1 MSIIQSIRDKAAW
14 LVFGVIAL
22 SLLGFL
28 LMDAFVGR
36 GSRGGLFGGNETT
49 IGKVNGEAIDYIDFQ
64 KRAKMM
70 EDQYAAQGYPMNE
83 MMRQNLTE
91 QLWNQTIEETVLREE
106 AAKLGLSVTPKEL
119 EDILFG
125 ANPPQ
130 DLAQQFTNAQG
141 VYDANAA
148 RAAIAE
154 LRKQKNNPNAEN
166 FENVYLPEL
175 MKSRLREKYMSLLA
189 NTLYYPKWMLEKMN
203 NDNSQLA
210 AISYVNAPYAAISDS
225 SIKVTDEDINA
236 YVSKHKED
244 FKQEKTRGISYVI
257 FNAAPT
263 AADTAA
269 TAASLLAL
277 KNEFVSTNDAA
288 AFVVRNGSGM
298 NYYDGYTLKNKMA
311 MQQADSIR
319 SLADGAVYGPYL
331 DGNAYVMA
339 KMVGRRNMPDS
350 AKVRHILIGTQSA
363 PDSIGK
369 KRIDSIAAAI
379 QGGASFAELCARYSD
394 DQGSKTNGGEYTF
407 GSTQF
412 GTLAREFAEV
422 SFYGATGDKK
432 VVKTDFGYH
441 YIEVLN
447 QQNFEPAYKVAYMS
461 KPILPSTETENNASG
476 LANQFAGESRTAKA
490 FDENAK
496 KKNYNK
502 LIAADI
508 RATDAMIPGLGSSRP
523 LVRWV
528 YENKVGSVSEPF
540 NVDDKF
546 VVAAVTEVNEEG
558 TMSAAKAR
566 PTVEFLVRNQ
576 KKAAEIKKKIGTAS
590 TLEAISAAVGQPIFN
605 ADSVSFASPFIPN
618 AGQEGKVVGASFNKA
633 NQGKVSAPI
642 SGNSGV
648 FVIRVNNVTAQP
660 NAGANVQVQQEQLF
674 QQARNQAGFR
684 SMEGLRK
691 SAKVDDK
698 RGKFL

>member
-49 IGKVNGEAIDYIDFQ
+49 IGKVNGKEIDYIEFQ

-91 QLWNQTIEETVLREE
+91 QLWNQTIEENVLNEE
-106 AAKLGLSVTPKEL
+106 ASKLGLVVTPKEL

-125 ANPPQ
+125 SNPPQ
-130 DLAQQFTNAQG
+130 DLAQQFTNEQG

-166 FENVYLPEL
+166 FEQVYLPEL
-175 MKSRLREKYMSLLA
+175 MKGRLREKYMSLLA
-189 NTLYYPKWMLEKMN
+189 STQYYPKWMLEKTN

-210 AISYVNAPYAAISDS
+210 SISYVNAPYAAISDS
-225 SIKVTDEDINA
+225 TIKVTDADIND

-244 FKQEKTRGISYVI
+244 FKQEKTRGFKYVV

-263 AADTAA
+263 SKDTLA
-269 TAASLLAL
+269 TAEQLMNL
-277 KNEFVSTNDAA
+277 KSEFQTTNDPA

-298 NYYDGYTLKNKMA
+298 NYFDGYTLKNKMA

-319 SLADGAVYGPYL
+319 ALADGAVYGPYL
-331 DGNAYVMA
+331 DGNSYVMA
-339 KMVGRRNMPDS
+339 KMVGRRNLPDS
-350 AKVRHILIGTQSA
+350 IKVRHILIGTNTVA
-363 PDSIGK
+363 DSIAK
-369 KRIDSIAAAI
+369 KRIDSIAAAV
-379 QGGASFAELCARYSD
+379 QGGANFAQLCLQYSD
-394 DQGSKTNGGEYTF
+394 DQGSKANGGEYDF
-407 GSTQF
+407 ASTQF

-422 SFYGATGDKK
+422 GFYGNTGDKK
-432 VVKTDFGYH
+432 VVKTQFGYH

-447 QQNFEPAYKVAYMS
+447 QKNFETAYKVAYMS

-490 FDENAK
+490 FEEQVK
-496 KKNYNK
+496 KKNYSA
-502 LIAADI
+502 LVATDL
-508 RATDAMIPGLGSSRP
+508 RPTDAMIPGIGSSRQ
-523 LVRWV
+523 LVRWL
-528 YENKVGSVSEPF
+528 YENKIGTVSEPF
-540 NVDDKF
+540 NIDDKY
-546 VVAAVTEVNEEG
+546 VVALVTEINEEG

-576 KKAAEIKKKIGTAS
+576 KKAAEIKKKIGTAT
-590 TLEAISAAVGQPIFN
+590 TLEAVSTAVGQPIFN

-618 AGQEGKVVGASFNKA
+618 AGQEGKVVGAAFNAA
-633 NQGKVSAPI
+633 NKGKISAPI
-642 SGNSGV
+642 AGNSGV
-648 FVIRVNNVTAQP
+648 FVIRVNNVSAQP
-660 NAGANVQVQQEQLF
+660 NAGANVQAQQEQLF